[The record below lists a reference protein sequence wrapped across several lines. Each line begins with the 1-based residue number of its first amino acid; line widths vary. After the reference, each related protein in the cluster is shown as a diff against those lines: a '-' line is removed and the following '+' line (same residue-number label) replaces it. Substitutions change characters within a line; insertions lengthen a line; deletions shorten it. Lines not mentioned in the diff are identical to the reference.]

1 MGMVKSF
8 LDANP
13 DAGVLYFESES
24 AITTQ
29 MVIDRGIDP
38 NRMDIITVTTVQ
50 AFRTQAIKFLDAYLK
65 KTEKKSKMKCLDAI
79 VK

>member
-13 DAGVLYFESES
+13 NAGKVLYFESES
-24 AITTQ
+24 AITKQ

-38 NRMDIITVTTVQ
+38 NRMVILPVTTV
-50 AFRTQAIKFLDAYLK
+50 
-65 KTEKKSKMKCLDAI
+65 KSLEHKQFVYWMI
-79 VK
+79 T

>member
-24 AITTQ
+24 AITQQ

-38 NRMDIITVTTVQ
+38 QRMVI
-50 AFRTQAIKFLDAYLK
+50 LDQ
-65 KTEKKSKMKCLDAI
+65 
-79 VK
+79 